1 MSVAFPAI
9 RPADRQFTP
18 PAVPVAETRSESGL
32 TYRRRRGSLAVDATL
47 ALRFDARPVA
57 DWVAIEAAWLASG
70 SGMEGLA
77 LPPEIWAPGVAPEL
91 PGLQWRFIPSQPPQK
106 AEPRELIG
114 RVNIT
119 VELRAVAV

>member
-18 PAVPVAETRSESGL
+18 PSVPVAETRSESGL
-32 TYRRRRGSLAVDATL
+32 TFRRRRGSLAVDALLT
-47 ALRFDARPVA
+47 LRFDARPVT
-57 DWVAIEAAWLASG
+57 DWKAIEAAWLASG
-70 SGMEGLA
+70 SGMEGLV
-77 LPPEIWAPGVAPEL
+77 LPAEVWTPGAAPEL
-91 PGLQWRFIPSQPPQK
+91 PGLEWRFIPDRPPEK
-106 AEPRELIG
+106 SEPRELIG